1 MLHYF
6 VLTSFVVYT
15 VMPLKPNT
23 WKEIPRL
30 VREQSKQ
37 AERMANRRSLAE
49 LMAELRRQADRTIEE
64 LEVPTG
70 E

>member
-15 VMPLKPNT
+15 VMALKPNT

-30 VREQSKQ
+30 FRERREYQAKRMAEQRRQ
-37 AERMANRRSLAE
+37 AERMTE
-49 LMAELRRQADRTIEE
+49 QRRQEGDD
-64 LEVPTG
+64 
-70 E
+70 